1 MNVYIWTSGTLK
13 NAYIGEVYEYSYDFR
28 NKTNSQLQTDWWTLD
43 DSSHTAY
50 NSNGVYSTTNV
61 TVRATRSLP
70 SLVNAKKITFN
81 EVMVVASTS
90 YGSGASFRS
99 YTGTTA
105 TKQKIFWIIVNK
117 DQGYNMKWGYVV
129 SSTQNFKQDITT
141 TGTKTNSLVY
151 DLVNKTITYTLD
163 WTTYTGTLTDSNI
176 TDIKSN
182 NGVFIYVWQINTT
195 TTQVYIQSVWILVE

>member
-1 MNVYIWTSGTLK
+1 MVLVENKLK

-28 NKTNSQLQTDWWTLD
+28 GKSNSQLQADWWTLS

-50 NSNGVYSTTNV
+50 NSNGVYCTIDTI
-61 TVRATRSLP
+61 VRTSRSLP
-70 SLVNAKKITFN
+70 SLANAKKITFN
-81 EVMVVASTS
+81 EVFVVASTS

-99 YTGTTA
+99 YTDTTS
-105 TKQKIFWIIVNK
+105 QKRFWIVVNK
-117 DQGYNMKWGYVV
+117 DQGYNMKWGYAV
-129 SSTQNFKQDITT
+129 SNTNAFKQDITT

-176 TDIKSN
+176 TDLKSN
-182 NGVFIYVWQINTT
+182 NGVYTYVWQVNTT
-195 TTQVYIQSVWILVE
+195 TTQIYIQSIWILVE